1 MYRVNHSQTLPDNFD
16 DFIREIAAG
25 IGELYGPEAARIYQ
39 ETAHDV
45 IQASLQVR
53 GTYAFVA
60 QDGRDAA
67 GILLAFERH
76 NAGHINFIHVLQNH
90 RAKGIEDGLV
100 RECVRTLRD
109 GDIEGII
116 SECVPF
122 CALDVDGAYRSLGFE
137 HVPRALMTAAP
148 DQVLSSGVDG
158 SSKPLLETQYPEAAA
173 VIVDAYTGHAGH
185 RLHVEVSREEHAL
198 AFVERVAA
206 GEYGPVHPD
215 YLRAIFHSGRMAGA
229 IFGCQVAPEYGF
241 VLQVAVRRSHQRQGV
256 GKALLADVAA
266 AFRRQGMKH
275 MALGV
280 TLASPALTL
289 YQRLG
294 FQLLRD
300 IDAYT
305 WWRR

>member
-1 MYRVNHSQTLPDNFD
+1 MYRVNHIQTLPGNFD

-39 ETAHDV
+39 ETAHDI

-60 QDGRDAA
+60 QDDRDAA

-100 RECVRTLRD
+100 HECVRTFQASGL
-109 GDIEGII
+109 EGII

-137 HVPRALMTAAP
+137 HVPRALMTAP
-148 DQVLSSGVDG
+148 PEQVLSSGVDG
-158 SSKPLLETQYPEAAA
+158 SSRPLLETQYPEAAA
-173 VIVDAYTGHAGH
+173 VIVDAYTGHAGR
-185 RLHVEVSREEHAL
+185 RLHVEVSREEYAR

-215 YLRAIFHSGRMAGA
+215 YLCGISHSGRMAGA
-229 IFGCQVAPEYGF
+229 IFGCQVAPEHGF

-294 FQLLRD
+294 FQLLRHV
-300 IDAYT
+300 DAYT
-305 WWRR
+305 WWRL